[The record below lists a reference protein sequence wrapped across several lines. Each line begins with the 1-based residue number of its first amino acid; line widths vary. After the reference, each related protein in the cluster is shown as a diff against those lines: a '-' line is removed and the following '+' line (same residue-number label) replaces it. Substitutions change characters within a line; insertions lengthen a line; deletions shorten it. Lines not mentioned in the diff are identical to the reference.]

1 MALGRIGGGVLKD
14 NLERNGSNL
23 NFKNNSGSTAL
34 LHLDVVNSRVGI
46 NTESP
51 AATYSLDIPTP
62 LVSTNLISDNANVQ
76 NWTLD
81 TNRIYQNSGDINLSG
96 SSNVFLSGLLT
107 DNLRVNFNT
116 FGSLADS
123 TIQLSPNGTGTVE
136 IYSDWNSDGNIHAT
150 GNITFGGDLVLG
162 DDDTDSV
169 TFNSDLNSDLLPDV
183 NDVSDLGTW
192 HKRWNNIYTTNLD
205 SASLETGVLKVDTNV
220 IQTHYTNLDLQLRHN
235 VNGQKVDIELI
246 LLEDGTIS
254 TSAATMMF
262 SVSDS
267 VDITSTQAIKLPVGT
282 SGLRPI
288 TEGGLRFN
296 STWNLFEVR
305 ANTGY
310 MPLGG
315 VFAEDGLTKLVAH
328 PTNNTLNFT
337 ANSIASGS
345 IDSAGANL
353 TGLQVDDINFDTNV
367 LSTTTTDT
375 NLLLNPNGTG
385 NITIDTLTFDG
396 QNITWPVDTALTF
409 TPTGYGYDKVSGT
422 HAMVIPFGNNS
433 NRWPTPQ
440 IGDTRWNTD
449 SETLETFTGSS
460 YTQSA
465 GTGGTLTDDEMN
477 ELALQYTIILG

>member
-23 NFKNNSGSTAL
+23 NFKNSSGSTAL
-34 LHLDVVNSRVGI
+34 IHLDVVNSRVGI

-62 LVSTNLISDNANVQ
+62 LSSTNLISTNANVQ

-116 FGSLADS
+116 FRSLSDS
-123 TIQLSPNGTGTVE
+123 NINLTPNGTGTVE
-136 IYSDWNSDGNIHAT
+136 IYSNWNSDGNIHAT
-150 GNITFGGDLVLG
+150 GDITFGGDLVLG

-169 TFNSDLNSDLLPDV
+169 VFNSDLNSDLLPDV
-183 NDVSDLGTW
+183 NDVSELGTFS
-192 HKRWNNIYTTNLD
+192 KRWNNIYVTSLN
-205 SASLETGVLKVDTNV
+205 SASLNTGGLQIDTNV
-220 IQTHYTNLDLQLRHN
+220 VQTYASDLDLNLRHN
-235 VNGQKVDIELI
+235 VNGKKVDLEFVQIEN
-246 LLEDGTIS
+246 GTIITPGTLGLT
-254 TSAATMMF
+254 TSGDL
-262 SVSDS
+262 V
-267 VDITSTQAIKLPVGT
+267 VNSTQAVKLP
-282 SGLRPI
+282 SGSNGERP
-288 TEGGLRFN
+288 TTTGGLRFN
-296 STWNLFEVR
+296 NYWNLFEGR

-315 VFAEDGLTKLVAH
+315 VYAENGLTSLVAH
-328 PTNNTLNFT
+328 PINNTLNFT
-337 ANSIASGS
+337 ANSLASGS
-345 IDSAGANL
+345 IDSTGANL
-353 TGLQVDDINFDTNV
+353 TGLQVDDINFNTNV

-385 NITIDTLTFDG
+385 NVTIDTLTFDG

-409 TPTGYGYDKVSGT
+409 NTSGYGYDKVSGT
-422 HAMVIPFGNNS
+422 HAMVIPFGTNS
-433 NRWPTPQ
+433 NRWPTPE

>member
-23 NFKNNSGSTAL
+23 NFKNTSGSTAL
-34 LHLDVVNSRVGI
+34 IHLDVVNSRVGI

-96 SSNVFLSGLLT
+96 SSNVFLAGLLT

-116 FGSLADS
+116 FRSLADS
-123 TIQLSPNGTGTVE
+123 NINLTPNGTGTVE

-150 GNITFGGDLVLG
+150 GDITFGGDLVLG

-169 TFNSDLNSDLLPDV
+169 VFNSDLNSDLLPDV
-183 NDVSDLGTW
+183 NDVSELGTW
-192 HKRWNNIYTTNLD
+192 SKRWSNIYVTNLN
-205 SASLETGVLKVDTNV
+205 SASLDSGGLKIDTNV
-220 IQTHYTNLDLQLRHN
+220 IQTYASNLNLILRHT
-235 VNGQKVDIELI
+235 VNGKKVDLEAVQIENATLSTPGTLGLTTSGELI
-246 LLEDGTIS
+246 
-254 TSAATMMF
+254 
-262 SVSDS
+262 V
-267 VDITSTQAIKLPVGT
+267 TSTQAIKLPTGNN
-282 SGLRPI
+282 GERP
-288 TEGGLRFN
+288 TTTAGLRFN
-296 STWNLFEVR
+296 NYWNLFEVR
-305 ANTGY
+305 SNTGY

-315 VFAEDGLTKLVAH
+315 VVAEDGLTSIIAH
-328 PTNNTLNFT
+328 PTNNTLNIT
-337 ANSIASGS
+337 ANSLASGS
-345 IDSAGANL
+345 VDSTGVNL
-353 TGLQVDDINFDTNV
+353 TGLQVDDINFNTNV

-385 NITIDTLTFDG
+385 KITIDTLTFDG

-409 TPTGYGYDKVSGT
+409 TPTGFGYDKVSGT

-433 NRWPTPQ
+433 NRWPTPE

>member
-23 NFKNNSGSTAL
+23 NFKNTSGSTAL

-51 AATYSLDIPTP
+51 AATYSLDVPTP

-116 FGSLADS
+116 FRSLADS
-123 TIQLSPNGTGTVE
+123 NINLTPNGTGTVE

-150 GNITFGGDLVLG
+150 GDITFGGDLVLG

-169 TFNSDLNSDLLPDV
+169 VFNSDLNSDLLPDV
-183 NDVSDLGTW
+183 NDVSELGTW
-192 HKRWNNIYTTNLD
+192 NKRWSNIYVTGLN
-205 SASLETGVLKVDTNV
+205 SASLDSGGLKIDTNV
-220 IQTHYTNLDLQLRHN
+220 IQTYASNLNLNLRHT
-235 VNGQKVDIELI
+235 VNGKKVDLEFVQIENATLSTPGTLGLTTSGDLI
-246 LLEDGTIS
+246 
-254 TSAATMMF
+254 
-262 SVSDS
+262 V
-267 VDITSTQAIKLPVGT
+267 TSTQAIKLPTGNN
-282 SGLRPI
+282 GERP
-288 TEGGLRFN
+288 TTTGGLRFN
-296 STWNLFEVR
+296 NYWNLFEVR
-305 ANTGY
+305 SNTGY

-315 VFAEDGLTKLVAH
+315 VVAEDGLTSIIAH

-337 ANSIASGS
+337 ANSLASGS
-345 IDSAGANL
+345 VDSTGVNL

-409 TPTGYGYDKVSGT
+409 VPTGFGYDKISGT

-433 NRWPTPQ
+433 NRWPTPE

>member
-23 NFKNNSGSTAL
+23 NFKNTSGSTAL
-34 LHLDVVNSRVGI
+34 IHLDVVNSRVGI

-62 LVSTNLISDNANVQ
+62 LVSTNLISTNANIQ

-183 NDVSDLGTW
+183 NDVSELGTW
-192 HKRWNNIYTTNLD
+192 SKRWNNIYTNNLN
-205 SASLETGVLKVDTNV
+205 SASLDTGGLQIDTNV
-220 IQTHYTNLDLQLRHN
+220 VQTYASDLNLNLRHN
-235 VNGQKVDIELI
+235 VNGKKVDIELI
-246 LLEDGTIS
+246 LLEDGTLS
-254 TSAATMMF
+254 TSASTMKF
-262 SVSDS
+262 AVSDS
-267 VDITSTQAIKLPVGT
+267 VDITSTQAIKLPIGT
-282 SGLRPI
+282 SGLRPS

-315 VFAEDGLTKLVAH
+315 VFAEDGLTSLVAH

-337 ANSIASGS
+337 ANSVASGS
-345 IDSAGANL
+345 IDSAGVNL
-353 TGLQVDDINFDTNV
+353 TGLQVDDINFDTNI

-375 NLLLNPNGTG
+375 NLLLTPNGTG
-385 NITIDTLTFDG
+385 KITIDTLTFDG

-409 TPTGYGYDKVSGT
+409 VPTGFGYDKISGT

-433 NRWPTPQ
+433 NRWPTPE

>member
-192 HKRWNNIYTTNLD
+192 HKRWNNIYATNLD

-220 IQTHYTNLDLQLRHN
+220 IQTHYTDLDLQLRHN

-409 TPTGYGYDKVSGT
+409 IPTGFGYDKVSGT

-433 NRWPTPQ
+433 NRWPTPE

>member
-23 NFKNNSGSTAL
+23 NFKNTSGSTAL

-51 AATYSLDIPTP
+51 AATYSLDVPTP

-116 FGSLADS
+116 FRSLADS
-123 TIQLSPNGTGTVE
+123 NINLTPNGTGTVE

-150 GNITFGGDLVLG
+150 GDITFGGDLVLG

-169 TFNSDLNSDLLPDV
+169 VFNSDLNSDLLPDV
-183 NDVSDLGTW
+183 NDVSELGTW
-192 HKRWNNIYTTNLD
+192 NKRWSNIYVTGLN
-205 SASLETGVLKVDTNV
+205 SASLDSGGLKIDTNV
-220 IQTHYTNLDLQLRHN
+220 IQTYASNLNLNLRHT
-235 VNGQKVDIELI
+235 VNGKKVDLEFVQIENATLSTPGTLGLTTSGDLI
-246 LLEDGTIS
+246 
-254 TSAATMMF
+254 
-262 SVSDS
+262 V
-267 VDITSTQAIKLPVGT
+267 TSTQAIKLPTGNN
-282 SGLRPI
+282 GERP
-288 TEGGLRFN
+288 TTTGGLRFN
-296 STWNLFEVR
+296 NYWNLFEVR
-305 ANTGY
+305 SNTGY

-315 VFAEDGLTKLVAH
+315 VVAEDGLTSIIAH

-337 ANSIASGS
+337 ANSLASGS
-345 IDSAGANL
+345 VDSTGVNL
-353 TGLQVDDINFDTNV
+353 TGLQVDDINFNTNV

-385 NITIDTLTFDG
+385 KITIDTLTFDG
-396 QNITWPVDTALTF
+396 QNITWPVDTGLVF
-409 TPTGYGYDKVSGT
+409 QPSGYGYDKVSGT

-433 NRWPTPQ
+433 NRWPTPE

-477 ELALQYTIILG
+477 ELALQFTIILG

>member
-14 NLERNGSNL
+14 NLLRNGSNL
-23 NFKNNSGSTAL
+23 NFKNNSGSTAI

-62 LVSTNLISDNANVQ
+62 LVSTNLVSDNANIQ

-107 DNLRVNFNT
+107 DNMRVDFNT
-116 FGSLADS
+116 FRSLANANINL
-123 TIQLSPNGTGTVE
+123 TPNGTGTVE

-183 NDVSDLGTW
+183 NDKSELGTST
-192 HKRWNNIYTTNLD
+192 KRWNQLNVTNLET
-205 SASLETGVLKVDTNV
+205 ASINTGQLNIDTNV
-220 IQTHYTNLDLQLRHN
+220 IRATQTDTNLNFEHT
-235 VNGQKVDIELI
+235 VNGKKVDIELI
-246 LLEDGTIS
+246 LLEDNTLS
-254 TSAATMMF
+254 SSASKIGLA
-262 SVSDS
+262 VSDS
-267 VDITSTQAIKLPVGT
+267 IDITSTQAIKVPIGT
-282 SGLRPI
+282 SALRPSI
-288 TEGGLRFN
+288 EAGFRFN
-296 STWNLFEVR
+296 STWNLFEGR
-305 ANTGY
+305 SNSGY
-310 MPLGG
+310 TPFGG
-315 VFAEDGLTKLVAH
+315 VISDNGLTQVTASSSD
-328 PTNNTLNFT
+328 TLNFQ
-337 ANSIASGS
+337 ANNVASGS
-345 IDSAGANL
+345 VDSTGINL

-385 NITIDTLTFDG
+385 KITIDTLTFDG
-396 QNITWPVDTALTF
+396 QSITWPVNTALTF
-409 TPTGYGYDKVSGT
+409 QPTGFGYDKISGT

-433 NRWPTPQ
+433 NRWPTPE

-477 ELALQYTIILG
+477 DLALQYTIILG